1 MCFPCP
7 CIASKLVQAQLRS
20 VLLELELC
28 VWMLVVLQKVMPLK
42 DHFVDFLNHR
52 HFRVDLIHVCRIKPC
67 GQLLL
72 TCRGIHLVGIRLLI
86 VILDRNILECT
97 CLESVL
103 NRI

>member
-1 MCFPCP
+1 M
-7 CIASKLVQAQLRS
+7 QLRS
-20 VLLELELC
+20 VLLEFELC

-52 HFRVDLIHVCRIKPC
+52 HFRVDLIHVCRIKPS

-72 TCRGIHLVGIRLLI
+72 TCRGIDLVGICLLV
-86 VILDRNILECT
+86 VILDRNILESA

-103 NRI
+103 DRV